1 MIDVEKIRQD
11 FPMIVNHPELIYLDN
26 GATTYKPKAV
36 IDAICNFY
44 CHFTSNVERGDYETA
59 IKADRAY
66 DNTRK
71 IIAKFINCQPRE
83 VAFTANITAT
93 LNQIAYGL
101 GKGWLKKGDV
111 ILTTL
116 NEHASNLLPWY
127 RLEKELGIEIQ
138 YIPVDNHGVVIM
150 DEYEKLLNSHVKVVT
165 LAHVTNVMGA
175 LQPIQEMTTF
185 AHEVGALMVVDGAQS
200 VPHHPIDVKALDIDF
215 LGFSS
220 HKMCGP
226 DGVGVLYGKYELLDR
241 MEPLLLGGGMN
252 ARFTSD
258 ADVILKNAPIKFEAG
273 TPNIEGVIGLGAAT
287 EYLMSIG
294 MENISAYE
302 KELRAYF
309 AEKLKELDNIEFY
322 NPNNTSGPITFN
334 AKGVFAQDAAG
345 YLGANHIAVR
355 SGNHCAK
362 VLHEVIGTD
371 QTIRASL
378 YFYNTK
384 EEVDRFIEVAK
395 NISLENAVGIFF

>member
-71 IIAKFINCQPRE
+71 IIARFINCQPRE

-150 DEYEKLLNSHVKVVT
+150 DEYEKLLNSQVKVVT

-175 LQPIQEMTTF
+175 LQPIQEMTTL

-200 VPHHPIDVKALDIDF
+200 VPHHPIDVKTLDIDF

-273 TPNIEGVIGLGAAT
+273 TPNIEGVIGLGAAA

-302 KELRAYF
+302 KELR
-309 AEKLKELDNIEFY
+309 
-322 NPNNTSGPITFN
+322 
-334 AKGVFAQDAAG
+334 
-345 YLGANHIAVR
+345 
-355 SGNHCAK
+355 
-362 VLHEVIGTD
+362 
-371 QTIRASL
+371 
-378 YFYNTK
+378 
-384 EEVDRFIEVAK
+384 DRKSV
-395 NISLENAVGIFF
+395 V

>member
-1 MIDVEKIRQD
+1 MIDVYKIRQD
-11 FPMIVNHPELIYLDN
+11 FPMIVNHPNLIYFDN

-36 IDAICNFY
+36 IDAICGFY
-44 CHFTSNVERGDYETA
+44 TNFTSNVERGDYETA
-59 IKADRAY
+59 IQADRAY
-66 DNTRK
+66 DHTREVV
-71 IIAKFINCQPRE
+71 ARFIHCQPKE
-83 VAFTANITAT
+83 VVFTANITAS
-93 LNQIAYGL
+93 LNQVAYGL

-111 ILTTL
+111 VLTTL

-127 RLEKELGIEIQ
+127 RLEKEIGIKLA
-138 YIPVDNHGVVIM
+138 YIPVDNHGVVDM
-150 DEYEKLLNSHVKVVT
+150 QAYRDLLSSDVKVVT
-165 LAHVTNVMGA
+165 LAETTNVLGA
-175 LQPIQEMTTF
+175 LQPIKEMTKL

-200 VPHHPIDVKALDIDF
+200 VPHHVTDVMDSDVDF

-226 DGVGVLYGKYELLDR
+226 DGVGVLYGKYALLDK

-252 ARFTSD
+252 ARFSSD
-258 ADVILKNAPIKFEAG
+258 GEVTLKNAPIKFEAG
-273 TPNIEGVIGLGAAT
+273 TPNIEGVIGLAAAC

-309 AEKLKELDNIEFY
+309 ASKLKELDNIDFY
-322 NPNNTSGPITFN
+322 NPENVSGPITFN

-395 NISLENAVGIFF
+395 KISLENAVGIFF

>member
-1 MIDVEKIRQD
+1 MIDVYKIRQD
-11 FPMIVNHPELIYLDN
+11 FPMIVNHPNLIYFDN

-36 IDAICNFY
+36 IDAICGFY
-44 CHFTSNVERGDYETA
+44 TNFTSNVERGDYETA
-59 IKADRAY
+59 IQADRAY
-66 DNTRK
+66 DHTREVV
-71 IIAKFINCQPRE
+71 ARFIHCQPKE
-83 VAFTANITAT
+83 VVFTANITAS
-93 LNQIAYGL
+93 LNQVAYGL

-111 ILTTL
+111 VLTTL

-127 RLEKELGIEIQ
+127 RLEKEIGIKLA
-138 YIPVDNHGVVIM
+138 YIPVDNHGVVDM
-150 DEYEKLLNSHVKVVT
+150 QAYRDLLSSDVKVVT
-165 LAHVTNVMGA
+165 LAETTNVLGA
-175 LQPIQEMTTF
+175 LQPIKEMTKL

-200 VPHHPIDVKALDIDF
+200 VPHHVTDVMDSDVDF

-226 DGVGVLYGKYELLDR
+226 DGVGVLYGKYALLDK

-252 ARFTSD
+252 ARFSSD
-258 ADVILKNAPIKFEAG
+258 GEVTLKNAPIKFEAG
-273 TPNIEGVIGLGAAT
+273 TPNIEGVIGLAAAC

-309 AEKLKELDNIEFY
+309 ASKLKELDNIDFY
-322 NPNNTSGPITFN
+322 NPENVSGPITFN